1 MKSIE
6 NCRVVSEKAVSKSG
20 KPYNKL
26 VLLLPDG
33 KEIYLFGI
41 SPYSRAYLDL
51 LFRDSDVEEHLGEYV
66 SEWENKE

>member
-6 NCRVVSEKAVSKSG
+6 NCCVVSENAVSKSG
-20 KPYNKL
+20 KPYTKL
-26 VLLLPDG
+26 VLVLPDG

-51 LFRDSDVEEHLGEYV
+51 LLKDKDED
-66 SEWENKE
+66 